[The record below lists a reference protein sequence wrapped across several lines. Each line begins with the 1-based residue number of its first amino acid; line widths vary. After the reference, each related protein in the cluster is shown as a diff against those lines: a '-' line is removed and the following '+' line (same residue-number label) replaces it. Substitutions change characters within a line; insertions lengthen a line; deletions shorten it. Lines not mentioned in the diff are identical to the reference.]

1 MFKHKTLYTCCFFV
15 ITNLTL
21 LFSSCGR
28 QAPAYPYSLVEA
40 DSLLSDR
47 PDRAL
52 AVLADFRDS
61 LAGLPEE
68 TTMYYGLLCV
78 KAADQCSIRP
88 ASDSLIA
95 PVIRYY
101 DQRKEADKQIEAYYY
116 GARVYAGMQD
126 IPRALDYFQKAIDL
140 SGETQPYD
148 FLARLHR
155 QTGALLVYQERYE
168 EALSVYEKAYNY
180 QLLAKNSIQLFEP
193 LLCTARLYQKT
204 GKKENAVKAYLKA
217 DNLARKAGDTRQS
230 AEILSELGGLYVDLK
245 QYREASE
252 CFRLSL
258 EKDSGEIPA
267 PTCLGLGRL
276 FLETGRLDSASF
288 YLHKSIEK
296 GDLYGMNEAQKY
308 LFRLEDARSNYK
320 DALIYAEQHILS
332 YDSIRK
338 LATAESARK
347 AHELYN
353 YDQTEAE
360 NHQLKLANVRKK
372 LFIFEWLL
380 VCLLL
385 IGSGVVFI
393 YRMRRKKDEMIRAE
407 RNLRKEKEN
416 QYKQSVEYI
425 EANKQKIE
433 QLSAQLSEAEQQKN
447 DALRDALKAQKELLE
462 IINRHVLVQRKNK
475 ECLEKELVNSE
486 IYRKF
491 HESGEEEA
499 LRMEEE
505 DWRLLQQALDQ
516 TYENFTNRLYA
527 LYPKLSLMELRICYL
542 VKISVSITHM
552 ANLLNRSKSAVSTA
566 RARLYKKLFGQ
577 PGTPDDL
584 DAFIATL

>member
-28 QAPAYPYSLVEA
+28 QAPSYPYSLVKA

-52 AVLADFRDS
+52 AVLDAFRDS
-61 LAGLPEE
+61 LPGLSEE
-68 TTMYYGLLCV
+68 TAMYYDLLCV
-78 KAADQCSIRP
+78 KAADRRAVRP
-88 ASDSLIA
+88 LSDSLIA

-101 DQRKEADKQIEAYYY
+101 DQRKDTKKQIEAYYY
-116 GARVYAGMQD
+116 GGRVYAGIQD
-126 IPRALDYFQKAIDL
+126 IPRALAYFQKAIDL
-140 SGETQPYD
+140 SGETEPYD
-148 FLARLHR
+148 FRAALHK

-168 EALSVYEKAYNY
+168 EALSAYEKAYNY
-180 QLLAKNSIQLFEP
+180 QLLAKNSFQLFEP
-193 LLCTARLYQKT
+193 LLCMARLYQKT
-204 GKKENAVKAYLKA
+204 GKKESAVRAYQKA
-217 DNLARKAGDTRQS
+217 DNLAQKAGETPQS
-230 AEILSELGGLYVDLK
+230 AEILSELGRLYVDLK
-245 QYREASE
+245 QYEEASA
-252 CFRLSL
+252 CFRLSR
-258 EKDSGEIPA
+258 EKGDGEIPA
-267 PTCLGLGRL
+267 PTCLGLGHL
-276 FLETGRLDSASF
+276 FLETGRPDSASF
-288 YLHKSIEK
+288 YLHKSMEK
-296 GDLYGMNEAQKY
+296 GDVYVINEAQKY
-308 LFRLEDARSNYK
+308 LFRLEDERSNYK
-320 DALIYAEQHILS
+320 DALTYAEQHILS

-338 LATAESARK
+338 LTTAESARK

-353 YDQTEAE
+353 YDRTETE

-385 IGSGVVFI
+385 VGSGLVFM
-393 YRMRRKKDEMIRAE
+393 YRMQRKKDEMIRAE

-416 QYKQSVEYI
+416 QYKQSLEYI
-425 EANKQKIE
+425 EANKQKIN
-433 QLSAQLSEAEQQKN
+433 QLTARLIEAEQQKDN
-447 DALRDALKAQKELLE
+447 ALQASLKAQKELLE
-462 IINRHVLVQRKNK
+462 IINRHVLAHRKSK
-475 ECLEKELVNSE
+475 ECLEKELVNSA

-499 LRMEEE
+499 MRMEEE

-527 LYPKLSLMELRICYL
+527 LHPKLSLMELRICYL

-552 ANLLNRSKSAVSTA
+552 ANLLNRSKSAISTA
-566 RARLYKKLFGQ
+566 RTRLYKKLFGK